1 MTDVLA
7 ELVEATRSRLA
18 ARRAGG
24 HRFAAALSKPGPR
37 FILELKRASPSEGVL
52 RDPYDP
58 AAIAAGYAGVADAIS
73 VVTAEHCFGGSLE
86 HLRAVRERVAEP
98 LLCKDFFLDPAQVV
112 EASRYGADAVL
123 LMLSVLDDRS
133 WHACADA
140 AASLG
145 MDALTE
151 VHDAHELQRAIALG
165 APIIG
170 INSRDLRTLR
180 VDLAV
185 VERLAPGIPP
195 GRIVVAE
202 SGIRSRDDV
211 TRLARHVDAF
221 LVGGSLM
228 RSAEPAVAA
237 RELVHGR
244 VKVCGLTSSDDARLA
259 WAAGAAFGGLVF
271 ASMSPRVVTER
282 RALEIA
288 AATPMPLAGVFVDED
303 PGRIARL
310 AESAGL
316 AAVQLHGDESR
327 EAIVA
332 LRDILPRGCEIWKG
346 VRMREDTDV
355 PELEQTGADRLV
367 LDGYRQG
374 RHGGTGSA
382 FAWERIP
389 GGAIRNRI
397 IVAGGITP
405 GNAAAA
411 ARLGCWAL
419 DVASA
424 TEGAPG
430 VKHPERMR
438 RLFAALRT
446 VT

>member
-24 HRFAAALSKPGPR
+24 HRFAAALSRPGPR

-58 AAIAAGYAGVADAIS
+58 AAIAVGYAGIADAVS
-73 VVTAEHCFGGSLE
+73 VVTAEHRFGGSLE
-86 HLRAVRERVAEP
+86 HLRAVRERITEP
-98 LLCKDFFLDPAQVV
+98 LLCKDFFLDPGQVV
-112 EASRYGADAVL
+112 EAGRYGADAVL
-123 LMLSVLDDRS
+123 LMLSILDDRS
-133 WHACADA
+133 WRACADT

-151 VHDAHELQRAIALG
+151 VHGAGELARAIALG

-185 VERLAPGIPP
+185 VERLAPDVPP
-195 GRIVVAE
+195 DRIVVAE
-202 SGIRSRDDV
+202 SGVRSRADV

-228 RSAEPAVAA
+228 RSPEPAVAA

-244 VKVCGLTSSDDARLA
+244 VKICGLTSADDARLA

-303 PGRIARL
+303 AGRIARL
-310 AESAGL
+310 AASAGL
-316 AAVQLHGDESR
+316 AAVQLHGEETR
-327 EAIVA
+327 EEVAA
-332 LRDILPRGCEIWKG
+332 LRGMLPRGCQIWKG
-346 VRMREDTDV
+346 VRMREETVV
-355 PELEQTGADRLV
+355 PPLEETGADRLV

-374 RHGGTGSA
+374 RHGGTGTA
-382 FAWERIP
+382 FAWDRIP
-389 GGAIRNRI
+389 EGAIRDRI
-397 IVAGGITP
+397 ILAGGITP
-405 GNAAAA
+405 ENAAAA
-411 ARLGCWAL
+411 ARLGCWGL

-424 TEGAPG
+424 TESAPG
-430 VKHPERMR
+430 VKDPERMG
-438 RLFAALRT
+438 RLFAALRAAA
-446 VT
+446 